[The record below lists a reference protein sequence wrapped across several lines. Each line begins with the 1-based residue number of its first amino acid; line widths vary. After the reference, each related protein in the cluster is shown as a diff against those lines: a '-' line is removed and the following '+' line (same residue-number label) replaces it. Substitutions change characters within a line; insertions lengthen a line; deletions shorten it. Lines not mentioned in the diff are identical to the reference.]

1 MLKVNASRR
10 GLFPHAISVNPFD
23 DSLIA
28 VFGKYVK
35 LDVVSLREDNEQSM
49 EMDMWEIKEK
59 LAKRREQMAIRAYEE
74 NRRRE
79 ELNQKIEEWNRRK
92 E

>member
-35 LDVVSLREDNEQSM
+35 LDVVSLREDNE
-49 EMDMWEIKEK
+49 
-59 LAKRREQMAIRAYEE
+59 AYLPS
-74 NRRRE
+74 NT
-79 ELNQKIEEWNRRK
+79 LDLSSNFFNGSIPMYLIQLS
-92 E
+92 